1 MITITLETSMRD
13 RARLLVR
20 QAAVVLSLAALAA
33 CTERPRD
40 AVRSTMTAPA
50 TGLRS
55 SSGAALVMA
64 CPAIPGVSQRAV
76 AAGTRGDANG
86 NGIVCEQHVPSAGRE
101 RVLTMDDGLMPQRAA
116 K

>member
-1 MITITLETSMRD
+1 MTTITLETSMRD
-13 RARLLVR
+13 RARSLVR
-20 QAAVVLSLAALAA
+20 QAAAVLSLAVLAA

-55 SSGAALVMA
+55 SSGAPLVMA
-64 CPAIPGVSQRAV
+64 CPAVPGVTQRAV

-86 NGIVCEQHVPSAGRE
+86 NGIVCEQHVASAGRE
-101 RVLTMDDGLMPQRAA
+101 RVLTMDDGLMPEKAA
-116 K
+116 R